1 MILCDIGNTTYH
13 FLDKERE
20 YKESV
25 KLFDPSSFKDR
36 VFYICVNVEAKEL
49 LKHLK
54 NWIDLSQYID
64 FSKYYVTMGIDRIMA
79 CEAITQGV
87 IVDAGSAV
95 TVDIVKNS
103 KFEGGFIYPGIKAIG
118 KTYKNI
124 SNALDYSFNFELDLD
139 KMPKNSRDAISYG
152 YLKLLQ
158 SEVKSYNM
166 DIYLTGGDAKEFV
179 KIFPDS
185 FVDEMLL
192 FKGMKNI
199 MKKADIC

>member
-36 VFYICVNVEAKEL
+36 VFYICVNVEAKKL